1 MTTTA
6 ATFAARL
13 ADLQR
18 RSDASDKAAAATL
31 QQLKAQGQQLA
42 DAMAGVAAAMKD

>member
-1 MTTTA
+1 MTTAA

-13 ADLQR
+13 ADLQE
-18 RSDASDKAAAATL
+18 RSNATDKAAAATL
-31 QQLKAQGQQLA
+31 QELKAQGQQLA